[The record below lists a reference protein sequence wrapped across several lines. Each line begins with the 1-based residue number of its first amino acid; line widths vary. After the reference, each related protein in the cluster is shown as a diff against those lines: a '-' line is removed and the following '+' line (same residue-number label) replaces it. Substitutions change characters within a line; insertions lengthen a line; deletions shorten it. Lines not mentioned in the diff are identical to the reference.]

1 MARAPFRHI
10 LIHVDGTESSV
21 QAAKYAIQLAK
32 SVKAKLTALAIVD
45 TATLKH
51 LLSAQIMVAAEM
63 EEYEEELGES
73 ARKQLAYVESL
84 AKDEGVK
91 INTSLLKGA
100 AHSAVLAEQKSSG
113 ADLIVIGAFRWT
125 LSERD
130 QIARERQLLLDESP
144 CPILFVR

>member
-10 LIHVDGTESSV
+10 LVLVDGTESAV
-21 QAAKYAIQLAK
+21 AAAKYAIQLAK
-32 SVKAKLTALAIVD
+32 SSKAQLTALAIVD

-51 LLSAQIMVAAEM
+51 LLSTHILVAAEM
-63 EEYEEELGES
+63 EEYELELGES
-73 ARKQLAYVESL
+73 GRKQLDYVASL
-84 AKDEGVK
+84 AKDEGVR
-91 INTSLLKGA
+91 IHTALLKGS
-100 AHSAVLAEQKSSG
+100 AHAAVLAEQKSSG

-125 LSERD
+125 LSARD

>member
-10 LIHVDGTESSV
+10 LVLIDGTESAI
-21 QAAKYAIQLAK
+21 QAAKYAIQLAR
-32 SVKAKLTALAIVD
+32 SSKAQLTAIAIVD

-51 LLSAQIMVAAEM
+51 LLSASIMVAAEM
-63 EEYEEELGES
+63 EEYQLELSDSG
-73 ARKQLAYVESL
+73 RKQLDYVASL

-91 INTSLLKGA
+91 LNTSLLKGA
-100 AHSAVLAEQKSSG
+100 AHAAVLAEQKSSG

-125 LSERD
+125 LSQRD

>member
-1 MARAPFRHI
+1 MARAPFRHVLI
-10 LIHVDGTESSV
+10 LVDGTESSIK
-21 QAAKYAIQLAK
+21 AAKYAIQLAK
-32 SVKAKLTALAIVD
+32 STKAKVTALAIVD

-63 EEYEEELGES
+63 EEYEQELGES
-73 ARKQLAYVESL
+73 GRKQLAYVESL